1 MGVGR
6 GSTSSDWWALWISIH
21 WSRLSYWVLFVL
33 LLFPKA
39 HYSTWSYFTT
49 DIFIFLVICVCVE
62 SSLVIVLLGTDESLW
77 TGQHTQ
83 PFCLVRGSL
92 WQKLFQ
98 RACKLFFW
106 GIYYNWNAAS
116 MFINSAGVAMSPWHH
131 SYNAVVVNLS
141 SIFQLCAG
149 LGRKLCQTFTS
160 DNSLW
165 WGECFQ
171 EIQI

>member
-1 MGVGR
+1 MPFNLPQGKISEWGWGEGQPVL
-6 GSTSSDWWALWISIH
+6 TDEHCISIH

-33 LLFPKA
+33 LLSPKA

-62 SSLVIVLLGTDESLW
+62 SSLVIVLLGIDESLW

-131 SYNAVVVNLS
+131 SYKCRGSQLIFHFSAVCRSWQETLS
-141 SIFQLCAG
+141 NIYKWQ
-149 LGRKLCQTFTS
+149 
-160 DNSLW
+160 
-165 WGECFQ
+165 
-171 EIQI
+171 